1 MWTYQSALTQASLS
15 IVDLMT
21 PEQVDAPM
29 SGGDD
34 AEALVSGLEDDIDLG
49 KLWLTGRVAR
59 ILSYAVRV
67 RDEVPTVVATDDVRH
82 LRVRVRCNAHLSE
95 EERQRREEYLD
106 RMSKCVEKLFHGPVV
121 PNSRRRRQLDPVE
134 QEVCRRLGRAMAA
147 VHAVAESPVP
157 PVSEEPQQEGDGDA
171 EGEDEDEA
179 GHAAAHAPPE
189 PAQKNH
195 EQMTRVLRAE
205 TRCRR
210 LLEREAFPKRRG
222 EGGATANGAA
232 THGAA
237 AAAAPQG
244 VSQGDAASQGHPQQ
258 ETGQQETGQQ
268 ETRKRFRPT
277 KKKKKKQNTR
287 NVEAEQGEGQ
297 QVERRAEEREVR
309 RRNPPRQAKYK
320 AQPII
325 GKHAPDAEEAAAGA
339 CSRRGARP
347 PPDTFPFPP
356 RERRKE

>member
-1 MWTYQSALTQASLS
+1 
-15 IVDLMT
+15 MT
-21 PEQVDAPM
+21 PEQADAPL
-29 SGGDD
+29 SGGFD

-82 LRVRVRCNAHLSE
+82 LRVRVHYDARLSE
-95 EERQRREEYLD
+95 QERQRREEYLD

-121 PNSRRRRQLDPVE
+121 PNSRRDRQLDPVE

-157 PVSEEPQQEGDGDA
+157 PVPEEPQQEGDGDA
-171 EGEDEDEA
+171 EA

-205 TRCRR
+205 ARCRR

-244 VSQGDAASQGHPQQ
+244 APQGDAASQGHPQQ
-258 ETGQQETGQQ
+258 QTEQQE
-268 ETRKRFRPT
+268 RKRFRPT
-277 KKKKKKQNTR
+277 KKKKKKKQNTR
-287 NVEAEQGEGQ
+287 NVEAEQGAGQ
-297 QVERRAEEREVR
+297 QVERQADEGGVR
-309 RRNPPRQAKYK
+309 RRNPPRKAKYK
-320 AQPII
+320 AQPIVC
-325 GKHAPDAEEAAAGA
+325 KHAPDAEEAAAGA
-339 CSRRGARP
+339 CSRRRARP
-347 PPDTFPFPP
+347 PPDTFPLPL